1 MMIASLASGAF
12 FLYIA
17 KIGRII
23 NRRTMN
29 IFEIVNNVV
38 VYSPQ
43 VLMLSPFKKIWDE
56 DKKEDKLSA
65 NLTLSFIYYMVDE
78 RSDFM
83 HILDIDEREQAIKE
97 ALQLP
102 EKFSSRSEN
111 VVNAIDLY
119 KKLSETTST
128 RLLQSTRLV
137 LQKISTFLDN
147 VDLNERD
154 ERKKPI
160 HDIGK
165 ITGSVEKI
173 PKLIRAINEIEKEVV
188 KEKAMKAQSGTK
200 DISMFDLGM

>member
-1 MMIASLASGAF
+1 
-12 FLYIA
+12 
-17 KIGRII
+17 
-23 NRRTMN
+23 
-29 IFEIVNNVV
+29 
-38 VYSPQ
+38 
-43 VLMLSPFKKIWDE
+43 MLSPFKKIWDE

-102 EKFSSRSEN
+102 EKFNSRSEN

-137 LQKISTFLDN
+137 LQKISTFLDD